1 MRNKLYKNRP
11 SRKHTY
17 FYSCQ
22 FVGQIRPF
30 ICYSDDAE
38 YFNIRDRYLVLCN
51 DGVFEERFGIS
62 QGTSA
67 MVRRIDVMKNT
78 ELESTTAEVHLQEL
92 HEQMDS
98 LNNPYRPKDK
108 SNLMAFMN
116 KREEQLKN
124 ESEELQFQMM
134 TEKITYSSKEQFITK
149 ILQRKY
155 DYIFRDIE
163 KQWKHLN
170 KDKESEPISFLEVA

>member
-1 MRNKLYKNRP
+1 MRNKLYTNRP

-17 FYSCQ
+17 YYSCQ
-22 FVGQIRPF
+22 FVGQLRPF
-30 ICYSDDAE
+30 IAMSHDAE
-38 YFNIRDRYLVLCN
+38 YFNIRDHFLELCN
-51 DGVFEERFGIS
+51 AGVFEERFEIT

-78 ELESTTAEVHLQEL
+78 DLESTTAEVHLQEL
-92 HEQMDS
+92 HENMDS
-98 LNNPYRPKDK
+98 LNNPNRPKEK
-108 SNLMAFMN
+108 TNLLAFMN
-116 KREEQLKN
+116 KREEQLKT

-149 ILQRKY
+149 ILKRKY

-170 KDKESEPISFLEVA
+170 KDKESEPISFLEIA

>member
-11 SRKHTY
+11 NQKHTY
-17 FYSCQ
+17 YYSCQ
-22 FVGQIRPF
+22 FVGQIRPL
-30 ICYSDDAE
+30 IAYSHDAE
-38 YFNIRDRYLVLCN
+38 YFNIRDHFLELCN
-51 DGVFEERFGIS
+51 AGVFEERFGIT

-78 ELESTTAEVHLQEL
+78 DLESITAEVHLQEL
-92 HEQMDS
+92 HEKMDS
-98 LNNPYRPKDK
+98 LNNPYRPNDK

-116 KREEQLKN
+116 KREDQLKI
-124 ESEELQFQMM
+124 ESEELRFQMM
-134 TEKITYSSKEQFITK
+134 TEKIVYSSREQFITK

-155 DYIFRDIE
+155 NYIFQDIE

-170 KDKESEPISFLEVA
+170 KDKDSEQIRMMEVA